1 MCRPAHAK
9 SDSLEHPLHA
19 IPRHRREFLA
29 LARALLHSEQT
40 ADAHGRVLLTAFQTK
55 PAARR
60 LNALAARTVSWT
72 STCPPPRLRELV
84 RKLRADQLLHRVVE
98 RHGLLQLPLVASAAR
113 MRPFSGASSRVVLES
128 ARELAD
134 WLRLDPEHL
143 LWFADLHDWNASRD
157 VPLLSHY
164 TTRIL
169 AKPYGAIRLL
179 EIPKQRLRS
188 MQRQILDEILKPIS
202 LHPAVHGF
210 CKGRS
215 ILSFASPH
223 VAREAVLRLDLQNFF
238 PSISGPRVQAL
249 FRTLGYPEPVAD
261 LLGGLCT
268 TTTPRRILRNTGLA
282 LSAEELQRAHVLYAR
297 PHLPQGAPTSPALS
311 NLCAFRLDR
320 RIAGLAKAAGVTY
333 TRYADDLAFSGDAT
347 FAQGADRFARHV
359 FGILSDEGFS
369 PHYRK
374 TRLMRP
380 SVRQHLAGL
389 TVNVRPN
396 LPRSDWDL
404 LEAIL
409 TNCVRY
415 GPETQNRDQHPDFR
429 RHLEGRVA
437 FASMIHAS
445 RGARL
450 RALFEKIAWS

>member
-1 MCRPAHAK
+1 
-9 SDSLEHPLHA
+9 
-19 IPRHRREFLA
+19 
-29 LARALLHSEQT
+29 
-40 ADAHGRVLLTAFQTK
+40 
-55 PAARR
+55 
-60 LNALAARTVSWT
+60 
-72 STCPPPRLRELV
+72 
-84 RKLRADQLLHRVVE
+84 
-98 RHGLLQLPLVASAAR
+98 